1 MQIRLPEPRAPYTNN
16 RAMAPGSANHIF
28 ALNTQYRLMEQER
41 RSKGMIEAELTSAF
55 TQFEREHLG
64 RGPKEARSYIVHDM
78 IVVRLKGILTPAE
91 QNLAT
96 EPDGTESIKRIR
108 TRLIESSTELIR
120 AIVESCTG
128 AVMVSLH
135 TDISV
140 RTAERV
146 FVIVLDRDLEEH
158 PRGQ

>member
-1 MQIRLPEPRAPYTNN
+1 
-16 RAMAPGSANHIF
+16 
-28 ALNTQYRLMEQER
+28 
-41 RSKGMIEAELTSAF
+41 MIEAELTSAF